1 MDIPRLERLTVKVHL
16 LGEPCLWCWEI
27 VDMEDDTPVESSWA
41 MEWTGYPSSQEAL
54 QAGAIRLTDLTRSR
68 RGAKLDARLTPA
80 GGQRAQPRYL
90 VVVARAAT
98 ELYTSLTRT
107 FADSDSIEV
116 IRDRRFSERRQ
127 ATILWG
133 SIAAEATAALGY
145 TPKGKSDGVNGRGC
159 SSLAFLRHYR
169 RTNPERLRQHH
180 QRRKGVQATRI
191 VPRTCT
197 FQKVSSPLGTTILIL
212 ILLVFP
218 LLVLGT
224 FESSWNP
231 ERASYLTPLLPSRA
245 PALTFSDGA
254 LVAPSSTS

>member
-1 MDIPRLERLTVKVHL
+1 GSRMDIERLTVKVHL

-27 VDMEDDTPVESSWA
+27 VDVEDDALVESSWA
-41 MEWTGYPSSQEAL
+41 TEWTGYASSREAL
-54 QAGAIRLTDLTRSR
+54 RAGIMRLTNLTRSS
-68 RGAKLDARLTPA
+68 RGAPLHARLTPV
-80 GGQRAQPRYL
+80 GGQRNQTRYL

-169 RTNPERLRQHH
+169 RTSPERLRQHH
-180 QRRKGVQATRI
+180 QRRK
-191 VPRTCT
+191 
-197 FQKVSSPLGTTILIL
+197 
-212 ILLVFP
+212 VFRP
-218 LLVLGT
+218 
-224 FESSWNP
+224 P
-231 ERASYLTPLLPSRA
+231 E
-245 PALTFSDGA
+245 
-254 LVAPSSTS
+254 